1 MTQEDLY
8 EMFRQSHPLFFNDFD
23 EIKETT
29 VTKSP
34 DLEALNF
41 LNQYRNGY
49 YLIASVAT
57 GRYAYRRGVDS
68 ALRLNVDFEKM
79 AATITEQEVD
89 FLVRCGVYIA
99 KDKWYY
105 NVFLEV

>member
-23 EIKETT
+23 EIKENTA
-29 VTKSP
+29 TKSP

-41 LNQYRNGY
+41 LNRYRNGY
-49 YLIASVAT
+49 YLIASVAS
-57 GRYAYRRGVDS
+57 GVDS

-89 FLVRCGVYIA
+89 FLVRCGVYIS
-99 KDKWYY
+99 KNKLYY
-105 NVFLEV
+105 NVFLDV